1 MRLIIGVTG
10 GIASGKSTF
19 LSILGENGF
28 ATISSDDIVKKLYEK
43 DAPGYRELIKLGVK
57 GLLDKS
63 GNINKDVLR
72 KMVFSDTASTSKKA
86 EIEKLIHPLVI
97 KEIQR
102 QAQANGS
109 RDIAVEIPLLF
120 EAGLEKMCTH
130 TVTVYADEH
139 MMISNIS
146 ARYGVKKEDAQKM
159 ISSQLD
165 MQTKMQKSDLVVMNT
180 GTVEDLRNKTLELI
194 KKIRK

>member
-19 LSILGENGF
+19 LSILGDSGF
-28 ATISSDDIVKKLYEK
+28 VTISSDDIVKKLYEK
-43 DAPGYRELIKLGVK
+43 DAPGYKELVKLGVK
-57 GLLDKS
+57 GLLDKD
-63 GNINKDVLR
+63 GNINKDALR
-72 KMVFSDTASTSKKA
+72 KMVFSDTARKA

-97 KEIQR
+97 KEIQA
-102 QAQANGS
+102 QVQANS
-109 RDIAVEIPLLF
+109 TKNIAVEIPLLF

-139 MMISNIS
+139 MMIDNIS
-146 ARYGVKKEDAQKM
+146 ARYGITKEEAQKM
-159 ISSQLD
+159 IYSQMD
-165 MQTKMQKSDLVVMNT
+165 MQTKMQKSDFVVMNK

-194 KKIRK
+194 NKIKKAGH